1 LTVTSIAE
9 QLSKQLRKLSDEQQ
23 ANAAVALLL
32 KGKSNPSALFVKR
45 VQNPKDPWS
54 GQIALPGGKRDP
66 KDNDLKETAIRETL
80 EETNVN
86 LDECVFLGVMNA
98 KESTPRPD
106 IRVLPFVV
114 LLDYDPIITLNEK
127 ELEQHFWI
135 PLQKLAK
142 NRTKITLS
150 FGETSAYVVD
160 DKVIWGLTYRITEEL
175 LRILKL

>member
-1 LTVTSIAE
+1 MAVTNIAE
-9 QLSKQLRKLSDEQQ
+9 QLSKQLRKPSDEQK

-32 KGKSNPSALFVKR
+32 KGKTNPSALFVKR

-66 KDNDLKETAIRETL
+66 TDNDLKDTAIRETL
-80 EETNVN
+80 EETNIN
-86 LDECVFLGVMNA
+86 LGRCDFLGAMNA

-114 LLDYDPIITLNEK
+114 ILDHDPTITLNEK
-127 ELEQHFWI
+127 ELENHFWI

-142 NRTKITLS
+142 NRTKIALP
-150 FGETSAYVVD
+150 FGETSAYVID

-175 LRILKL
+175 LQILKL